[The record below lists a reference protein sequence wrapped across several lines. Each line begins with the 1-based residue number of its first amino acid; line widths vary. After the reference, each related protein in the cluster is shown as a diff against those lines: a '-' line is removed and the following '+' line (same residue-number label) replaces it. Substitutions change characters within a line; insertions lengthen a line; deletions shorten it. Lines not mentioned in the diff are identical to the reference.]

1 MIFIKKHLKILSII
15 GLFLVLLAFSATD
28 NWGQY
33 VLEIAGFGLMASY
46 AWKKMTNRVIM
57 LWVSGFFVVAY
68 TFVNF
73 SLADLFLWALA
84 FGFVYRDKPEK

>member
-1 MIFIKKHLKILSII
+1 
-15 GLFLVLLAFSATD
+15 
-28 NWGQY
+28 
-33 VLEIAGFGLMASY
+33 MASY